1 MQVIFPTSRPAALLV
16 AIAIAVAGG
25 MAASRTDAAEPVR
38 IEITKFAFS
47 PQEIT
52 VPVGATIVW
61 VNHDETPHTIAAGDQ
76 AFVSKALDT
85 DDRYEHTFDHEGD
98 VPYFCTVHP
107 FMVGT
112 IHVRK

>member
-1 MQVIFPTSRPAALLV
+1 MPLFHSKSLIALLLGVV
-16 AIAIAVAGG
+16 ASTSSVG
-25 MAASRTDAAEPVR
+25 AAEPVR
-38 IEITKFAFS
+38 IDITKFAFA
-47 PQEIT
+47 PKEIT
-52 VPVGATIVW
+52 VPVGATVVW

-112 IHVRK
+112 IHVRN

>member
-1 MQVIFPTSRPAALLV
+1 MQVNFPRSRPWALLA
-16 AIAIAVAGG
+16 AIAIAAAGG
-25 MAASRTDAAEPVR
+25 IAPARTGAAEPVR

-52 VPVGATIVW
+52 VPVGAAIVW

-85 DDRYEHTFDHEGD
+85 DDRYEHTFEHEGD